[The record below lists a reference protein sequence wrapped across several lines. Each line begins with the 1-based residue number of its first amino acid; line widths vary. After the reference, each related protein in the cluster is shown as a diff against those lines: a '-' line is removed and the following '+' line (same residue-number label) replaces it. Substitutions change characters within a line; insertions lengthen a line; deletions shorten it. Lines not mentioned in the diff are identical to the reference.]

1 MQGMTS
7 FDDIYDRPDPR
18 AYFTRLAPLSYEIP
32 HHAQAVF
39 RRTAA
44 ERRLADSG
52 SAVLDLCCSY
62 GINAALLNHDLTLAD
77 LYAHYTGPEAR
88 ELTTAE
94 LVDRDKAFYASRR
107 RPDAVPVIGLDIAR
121 NALDYA
127 QAVGLLDAAHPDNLE
142 EHAPS
147 PALGAA
153 MAGAGLITCTGGGT
167 FLSRR
172 TFAALLECARRPVWV
187 SAFVLRTVP
196 YAPIASCLAGF
207 GLTTRSDPER
217 TYPQRAFT
225 GPQER
230 RAAVSAARLAGLDPT
245 GREAD
250 GHHHAVLYESRP

>member
-1 MQGMTS
+1 MKGMTS
-7 FDDIYDRPDPR
+7 FGDIYDRPDPR

-39 RRTAA
+39 RRTVA
-44 ERRLADSG
+44 ERAEADPT
-52 SAVLDLCCSY
+52 VLDLCCSY

-77 LYAHYTGPEAR
+77 LYAHYTGPEAAN
-88 ELTTAE
+88 LTTAE
-94 LVDRDKAFYASRR
+94 LIERDKEFYAARR
-107 RPDAVPVIGLDIAR
+107 RPDAVRVIGLDIAR

-127 QAVGLLDAAHPDNLE
+127 RAVGLLDAVHPDNLE
-142 EHAPS
+142 EHTPS
-147 PALGAA
+147 PALSAA
-153 MAGAGLITCTGGGT
+153 MADVGLITLTGGSS

-172 TFAALLECARRPVWV
+172 TFAALLECARRPVGV

-225 GPQER
+225 GAQER
-230 RAAVSAARLAGLDPT
+230 RATVSAVRLAGLDPT

-250 GHHHAVLYESRP
+250 GRLHAVLYESRP